1 MRQCAATSDF
11 DKLITNNY
19 IIMNTNDTE
28 TYSKGGYCSPKLE
41 VIDLNLEVGFCQ
53 SNPGKATNDDLTEE
67 EDPMFEWHY

>member
-1 MRQCAATSDF
+1 
-11 DKLITNNY
+11 
-19 IIMNTNDTE
+19 MNTNDTE